1 MCIFILRTKIIMHGH
16 NLLSH
21 THTHTHTHT
30 SCISR
35 NIEDDDIITPKVPR
49 GRRSDLTEKDLEEFT
64 HSFSSLAAAGYLE

>member
-1 MCIFILRTKIIMHGH
+1 MHGH

-21 THTHTHTHT
+21 TDT
-30 SCISR
+30 SCISM